1 MSATPPAQ
9 PVQLNIEL
17 PADLEPTY
25 ANCALITHSP
35 SEIIVDFSRLLP
47 GAPKARVLARVIM
60 TPMNAKSLV
69 KALAENLE
77 AFEKQHGAIKTPD
90 ASVAGDKPMGFGR

>member
-1 MSATPPAQ
+1 MSAAAPAQ
-9 PVQLNIEL
+9 PIQFNVEL

-35 SEIIVDFSRLLP
+35 SEIILDFSRLLP

-60 TPMNAKSLV
+60 TPMNARSLV
-69 KALAENLE
+69 TALAENLE
-77 AFEKQHGAIKTPD
+77 AFEKQYGAIRTAEP
-90 ASVAGDKPMGFGR
+90 AGPGDKPMGFGR